1 MARLFIT
8 PREIDFISDLTK
20 EITKDVI
27 GQKVYYYKIR
37 PDLTDIHDVYEEAV
51 TKVFDP
57 PVEIEA
63 RVDWD
68 PAEVRTTKFGSE
80 KFRTIQVYIQH
91 RDLLDRSLEAK
102 EGDYLSFGDTFFE
115 VTSAVFT
122 SLIFGQVEYKT
133 GIKLVCKQAR
143 QGQIDVHAHGPT
155 DQGDTD
161 NDDAVQKTFVQQRGQ
176 ETNRLGETADKR
188 ALIVQGKIERS
199 ETGPT
204 EVSEK
209 GDEKTI
215 SSSFY
220 GDE

>member
-1 MARLFIT
+1 
-8 PREIDFISDLTK
+8 
-20 EITKDVI
+20 
-27 GQKVYYYKIR
+27 
-37 PDLTDIHDVYEEAV
+37 
-51 TKVFDP
+51 
-57 PVEIEA
+57 
-63 RVDWD
+63 
-68 PAEVRTTKFGSE
+68 
-80 KFRTIQVYIQH
+80 
-91 RDLLDRSLEAK
+91 
-102 EGDYLSFGDTFFE
+102 
-115 VTSAVFT
+115 VFT